1 MPRSSFC
8 SAHLFVIGLTL
19 SLFLAAGPARASGL
33 ILQAQEM
40 TALNRILNA
49 GDSLHRSLV
58 AQNEDQIEIGIREL
72 INQIDQARQ
81 ASANL
86 RAHERG
92 HLLLVLDAA
101 REQFD
106 QTQTAYGEERIS
118 RLIDGFNQLANLVRV
133 YQVERSYGIFFCPE
147 DKTSWVQ
154 KGYHG
159 QNPFHPKSMLNC
171 GIRVVNRN

>member
-1 MPRSSFC
+1 MEARQN
-8 SAHLFVIGLTL
+8 HLI
-19 SLFLAAGPARASGL
+19 LALILILATALVVSRPAGASGL
-33 ILQAQEM
+33 ILQSQEM

-49 GDSLHRSLV
+49 GDALHRSLV
-58 AQNEDQIEIGIREL
+58 AQNEDQIEIGIRDL
-72 INQIDQARQ
+72 VNQIDQART
-81 ASANL
+81 ASGSL
-86 RAHERG
+86 KAHERG

-106 QTQTAYGEERIS
+106 QTQTAYGDERTS

-133 YQVERSYGIFFCPE
+133 YQVERTYGIFFCPN

>member
-1 MPRSSFC
+1 MDSRRLWFKTAIILILATATFAVSMP
-8 SAHLFVIGLTL
+8 V
-19 SLFLAAGPARASGL
+19 LAAGL
-33 ILQAQEM
+33 VLQSNEM

-49 GDSLHRSLV
+49 GDSLHKSLV
-58 AQNEDQIEIGIREL
+58 AQNEDQIEIGIRDL

-81 ASANL
+81 TSAAL
-86 RAHERG
+86 KAHERG

-106 QTQTAYGEERIS
+106 QTQTAYGEERVS
-118 RLIDGFNQLANLVRV
+118 RLIDGFNQLANIVRV
-133 YQVERSYGIFFCPE
+133 YQVERSYGIFFCPD

-154 KGYHG
+154 KGYRG

-171 GIRVVNRN
+171 GIRVVNRT

>member
-1 MPRSSFC
+1 MFSYSFRF
-8 SAHLFVIGLTL
+8 AHSTLIGLAI
-19 SLFLAAGPARASGL
+19 SVMLAAVPARGSGL

-86 RAHERG
+86 KAHERG

-106 QTQTAYGEERIS
+106 QTQTAYGDERIS
-118 RLIDGFNQLANLVRV
+118 KLIDGFNQLANLVRV
-133 YQVERSYGIFFCPE
+133 YQAERSYGIFFCPE

-159 QNPFHPKSMLNC
+159 QNPFHPKAMLNC